1 STSGDANVSSIG
13 TLRSQECSCDVV
25 KEIPSA
31 CRHELGLL
39 PLPLAGE
46 GWGGGDQHES
56 CCTPPPCP
64 SPVNGGGDVRA
75 PRLLSRGPRRR
86 EPRARPHP
94 RLARC
99 HGRRPTGPRPM
110 LKAPMLLAAVLVV
123 CVASSADAR
132 RRHHGYYG
140 YGERSPSSF
149 DDWRRARDTQGQG
162 Q

>member
-1 STSGDANVSSIG
+1 EGWAERRRAHLVIVVAPVKARVSRVCETRRASCEACLTRSPLGAPPWRLLATPRSAFGSFPETPSTSGDANVSSIG

-39 PLPLAGE
+39 PLPFAGE

-75 PRLLSRGPRRR
+75 PRLLSRGQRRK
-86 EPRARPHP
+86 EPRARTQP
-94 RLARC
+94 RLAR
-99 HGRRPTGPRPM
+99 
-110 LKAPMLLAAVLVV
+110 
-123 CVASSADAR
+123 
-132 RRHHGYYG
+132 
-140 YGERSPSSF
+140 
-149 DDWRRARDTQGQG
+149 
-162 Q
+162 